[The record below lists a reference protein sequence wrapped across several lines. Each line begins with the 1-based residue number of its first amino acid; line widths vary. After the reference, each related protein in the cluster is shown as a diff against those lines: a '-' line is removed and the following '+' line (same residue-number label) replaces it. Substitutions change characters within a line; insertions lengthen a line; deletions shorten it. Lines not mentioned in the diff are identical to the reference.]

1 MFLAVVPGLVFRLGD
16 LQHHI
21 EHCAISMPTLKA
33 VSNLF
38 AIHNVIGKGGFAVV
52 LLASRTPK
60 KDAPPVQVCRGVVY
74 GRGEVQGD
82 GVLSRQ
88 YWLASGGAVCVCGG
102 GCALRCRAPRP
113 AML

>member
-1 MFLAVVPGLVFRLGD
+1 
-16 LQHHI
+16 
-21 EHCAISMPTLKA
+21 MPTLKA

-82 GVLSRQ
+82 AVFVHTVLAGKEGRGTGGQGRVHPTWWRASSCHAMMPYLSRSLWPWQ
-88 YWLASGGAVCVCGG
+88 
-102 GCALRCRAPRP
+102 RP
-113 AML
+113 D